1 MPRPKAYDATE
12 VLERA
17 MRAFWAHGYEGNFMS
32 DLVDATGIN
41 RGSLYTAYADK
52 HALFME
58 SLRYFDQV
66 YRADFLNPI
75 AQHHTGRDAIVA
87 AFKGVCALPEEGET
101 PGGFLL
107 VNTALEL
114 SPHDSEVRNFID
126 GCLSEVEGFFYEQLE
141 SAKHCH
147 AKD

>member
-1 MPRPKAYDATE
+1 M
-12 VLERA
+12 
-17 MRAFWAHGYEGNFMS
+17 
-32 DLVDATGIN
+32 
-41 RGSLYTAYADK
+41 
-52 HALFME
+52 
-58 SLRYFDQV
+58 